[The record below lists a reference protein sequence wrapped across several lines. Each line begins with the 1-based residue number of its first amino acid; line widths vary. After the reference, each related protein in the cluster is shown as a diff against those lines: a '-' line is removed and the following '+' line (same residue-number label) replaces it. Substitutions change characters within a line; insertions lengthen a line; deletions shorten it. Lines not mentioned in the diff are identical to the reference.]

1 MLVSFVAEMDWRTLS
16 LLLALLAI
24 FPLGKSTPEEPELK
38 GFTLEDILAIK
49 EEINEQLFDQLHDI
63 LIIGEEIHSH
73 IIHALLNPK
82 SWFLENVILNDREE
96 SDASEYA

>member
-1 MLVSFVAEMDWRTLS
+1 MLISFVAEMDWRTSS

>member
-1 MLVSFVAEMDWRTLS
+1 M
-16 LLLALLAI
+16 
-24 FPLGKSTPEEPELK
+24 K

-96 SDASEYA
+96 SDASE

>member
-1 MLVSFVAEMDWRTLS
+1 MLISFVAEMDWRTLS

-38 GFTLEDILAIK
+38 GVTLEDILAIK